1 MHPIFLTTFLEVVAW
16 IVIAWFWM
24 MVIWMFIAV
33 FGDIFRRRDM
43 SGLGKVVWV
52 GLIFVLPFFGVL
64 IYMIAR
70 PADATRQQD
79 MELMAQQQRAAGY
92 SSSEEIA
99 KAQQLLAAGTI
110 TQQEFDQIKQRALM

>member
-1 MHPIFLTTFLEVVAW
+1 MHPIFLTTFLEVVVW
-16 IVIAWFWM
+16 IVIVWFWM

-43 SGLGKVVWV
+43 HGMSKVLWV

-110 TQQEFDQIKQRALM
+110 SQQEFDQIKQRALM